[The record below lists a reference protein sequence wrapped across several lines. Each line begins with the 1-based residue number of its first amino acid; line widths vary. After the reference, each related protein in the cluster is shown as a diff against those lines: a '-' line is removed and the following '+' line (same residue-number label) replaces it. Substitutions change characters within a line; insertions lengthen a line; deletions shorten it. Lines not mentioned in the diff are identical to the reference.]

1 MCSLFLHK
9 RQPWFVHNSL
19 TDLKRRT
26 ISGSLRRKLKEILVG
41 PTIKQSGTGSCPGDK
56 MATTSRGKSGNGLQP
71 NVPLGS
77 TVAFKCS
84 NPVCLSSLREGTQ
97 LSKFFAPFTPRSTDH
112 PHPNLLTPSALGRVA
127 QPSFR
132 VWPFFSTWKWLSCR
146 ASHPVCQK
154 WAMFAQPPP
163 PVWRTNTFGRAPGMS
178 AIEGLRVN
186 RYSIQFVTVNSGQLL
201 QLSVDGF
208 QFVLACFRAPGR
220 ILDHSL
226 RRLQKWRESKFPL
239 GMSRAT
245 VTRGAAWPWRM
256 WC

>member
-112 PHPNLLTPSALGRVA
+112 PHPNLLTPSALGG
-127 QPSFR
+127 
-132 VWPFFSTWKWLSCR
+132 WLNR
-146 ASHPVCQK
+146 LFASDHSSPRGSG
-154 WAMFAQPPP
+154 WA
-163 PVWRTNTFGRAPGMS
+163 VGHLT
-178 AIEGLRVN
+178 
-186 RYSIQFVTVNSGQLL
+186 QFVRNGRCLRNHRPLFDEPTRLVE
-201 QLSVDGF
+201 
-208 QFVLACFRAPGR
+208 RPGC
-220 ILDHSL
+220 LPL
-226 RRLQKWRESKFPL
+226 RGCE
-239 GMSRAT
+239 
-245 VTRGAAWPWRM
+245 
-256 WC
+256 